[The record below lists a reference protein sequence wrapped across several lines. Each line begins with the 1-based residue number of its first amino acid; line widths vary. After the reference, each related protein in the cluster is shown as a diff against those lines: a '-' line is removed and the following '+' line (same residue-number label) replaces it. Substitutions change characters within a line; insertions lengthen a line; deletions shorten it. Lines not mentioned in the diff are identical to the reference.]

1 MTSTSIPSDS
11 ITPVDSVPDILKKL
25 PDYPIAGQRC
35 ALRLQQQ
42 IDLMLLAIESL
53 EVGAAEAMLA
63 TAKELGLQK
72 IIKNRLIFWRL
83 RCTNSWRKSYTRS
96 RLTLE
101 QAKALVILAA
111 YLAKPLTVPIR
122 QLLICQQQME
132 AKGLPPDNNFL
143 LSEYLER
150 FRGNFRSRMNPKR
163 AKVSVYL
170 SSEDEL
176 NKLALSLLNSL
187 LFCTGTAG
195 MERFWLSLFDGEVM

>member
-11 ITPVDSVPDILKKL
+11 ITPVDSLPDILNSL
-25 PDYPIAGQRC
+25 PDYPIEGQRC

-63 TAKELGLQK
+63 TAKELGLQR

-83 RCTNSWRKSYTRS
+83 RCTNPWRKSYTRS
-96 RLTLE
+96 RLTSE
-101 QAKALVILAA
+101 QAKAMVILAA

-132 AKGLPPDNNFL
+132 MKGLPPDNNFL

-150 FRGNFRSRMNPKR
+150 FRSNFRSRMNSKR

-170 SSEDEL
+170 ASEDEL
-176 NKLALSLLNSL
+176 NNLALSLLNGL
-187 LFCTGTAG
+187 LFCTGTSG
-195 MERFWLSLFDGEVM
+195 MQRFWLSLFDGEVV